1 VARWR
6 RREVWCGCRRER
18 ERDAVKRIWE
28 IDCRGERERRI
39 NPR

>member
-18 ERDAVKRIWE
+18 ER
-28 IDCRGERERRI
+28 ERRGKTDLR
-39 NPR
+39 N